1 MSTAAIP
8 DNNPR
13 NGFMVVTQL
22 IPTGQNAV
30 GAGPGVSA
38 VGVPVVTP
46 VNNINTV
53 TSGPGPL
60 QKFLKSQP
68 QALGT
73 VQIMIGIITFLFG
86 IVLSVVEPMIS
97 VYSGV
102 VYWGSLFYI
111 ITGSLTVAAEK
122 NLHPCL
128 VKGSLGMN
136 VVNAI
141 IAATSFILLLMD
153 FIVYRYGPCY
163 DYHYGSYNCD
173 EVYRR
178 FLTRTFGI
186 SGVLLVLSLL
196 QFIISIFI
204 SAFGCKATCCT
215 EPVVSVVTVAPSYA
229 ACCSMV
235 NPFQTHSGQQDVLH
249 IRNPGVNVN
258 NPPTENP
265 PAYSVS
271 LPKPEDCY

>member
-1 MSTAAIP
+1 MATTAVP
-8 DNNPR
+8 DNNLR
-13 NGFMVVTQL
+13 NGFVVVTQL
-22 IPTGQNAV
+22 VPTVASGQNAV
-30 GAGPGVSA
+30 GAGPGVST

-53 TSGPGPL
+53 ISAPDSL

-86 IVLSVVEPMIS
+86 IVLTVVEPTIS

-102 VYWGSLFYI
+102 VYWSPLFYI
-111 ITGSLTVAAEK
+111 ITGSLTIAAEK
-122 NLHPCL
+122 KLNACL

-136 VVNAI
+136 VVSII
-141 IAATSFILLLMD
+141 IAATAFILLLMD
-153 FIVYRYGPCY
+153 LLVYQYDPCY
-163 DYHYGSYNCD
+163 NYYECEIYN
-173 EVYRR
+173 R
-178 FLTRTFGI
+178 LLQTRTYGI

-196 QFIISIFI
+196 QLIISIFI

-215 EPVVSVVTVAPSYA
+215 EPVVSVVTVAPNYA
-229 ACCSMV
+229 ACCSRV
-235 NPFQTHSGQQDVLH
+235 NPFQTHSGQQDVLY
-249 IRNPGVNVN
+249 IQNSGVTVN

-265 PAYSVS
+265 PAYSVT
-271 LPKPEDCY
+271 LPKPEACA

>member
-1 MSTAAIP
+1 MATTAVP
-8 DNNPR
+8 DNNLR
-13 NGFMVVTQL
+13 NGFVVVTQL
-22 IPTGQNAV
+22 VPTVASGQNAV
-30 GAGPGVSA
+30 GAGPGVST

-53 TSGPGPL
+53 ISAPDSL

-86 IVLSVVEPMIS
+86 IVLTVVEPTIS

-102 VYWGSLFYI
+102 VYWSPLFYI
-111 ITGSLTVAAEK
+111 ITGSLTIAAEK
-122 NLHPCL
+122 KLNACL

-136 VVNAI
+136 VVSII
-141 IAATSFILLLMD
+141 IAATAFILLLMD
-153 FIVYRYGPCY
+153 LLVYQYDPCY
-163 DYHYGSYNCD
+163 NYYECEIYN
-173 EVYRR
+173 R
-178 FLTRTFGI
+178 LLQTRTYGI

-196 QFIISIFI
+196 QLIISIFI

-215 EPVVSVVTVAPSYA
+215 EPV
-229 ACCSMV
+229 
-235 NPFQTHSGQQDVLH
+235 DVLY
-249 IRNPGVNVN
+249 IQNSGVTVN

-265 PAYSVS
+265 PAYSVT
-271 LPKPEDCY
+271 LPKPEACA